1 MTDLGDYLREE
12 LARLEARCC
21 EIREMLSDI
30 QWQAYNLAHKVTVTP
45 EPPPKSR
52 RFVQPSNTDLNHTA
66 STILRTTVIDPDTR
80 RATAASASAPRV
92 YVEGQR

>member
-1 MTDLGDYLREE
+1 MDDLSDYLREE

-30 QWQAYNLAHKVTVTP
+30 QWQAYNLAHKVIEAP
-45 EPPPKSR
+45 APPKSR